1 MKRSLCILP
10 GHLGRLITISA
21 INDFQLSLGLQGPTL
36 GPQSNPVLQELGH
49 TRNQRLSSV
58 VKEGWAP
65 PLCQQIQNTK
75 SC

>member
-1 MKRSLCILP
+1 MERSLCFLP
-10 GHLGRLITISA
+10 GHLGSLITISA
-21 INDFQLSLGLQGPTL
+21 INDFQVSRGLQGPTL

-49 TRNQRLSSV
+49 TRNPDLSSV